1 MATQDGEDLPVIVG
15 TPLKGE
21 RIAGETFDGKRKTA
35 IFPGDLPRKPDSF
48 FQAVDS
54 NSQTM
59 PPDINIVRFR
69 PPLIEE
75 TESGVKLS
83 LPHIRLD
90 RALQYL
96 LGDRLA

>member
-1 MATQDGEDLPVIVG
+1 MKQDGEELPVIVG
-15 TPLKGE
+15 TPLEGE
-21 RIAGETFDGKRKTA
+21 RIGGELFDGNRKTA

-48 FQAVDS
+48 FKAVDS
-54 NSQTM
+54 VSE
-59 PPDINIVRFR
+59 PHLPEINIVRFR

-75 TESGVKLS
+75 SDTGIKLS

-90 RALQYL
+90 RAMDYL